1 MRKRKFDPEQDIKIV
16 IEYQSVD
23 SELEMSMK
31 RPDLGDLDIRN
42 KRIEQGAYSCL
53 DEFGEA
59 LWNDDAIYISVTNE
73 QHQAI
78 VDYSNGKTEHLGNL
92 GLGFFTDEAT
102 VNAAMQGEALNNKL
116 FNEMCQI
123 APYHEVDRV
132 QKIDEY
138 NFKPH
143 VDKLVIDRDR
153 LEELYGRKEL
163 PVLVSRCLA
172 NDVNTPGGGH
182 QGYSHL
188 IDQLI
193 EDGVLVHI
201 PEESYSRYD
210 RDLLVSEKLVTKN
223 KKPLIKN
230 TIDEDEYDLF
240 IKAANSRGLDCVEHN
255 TPHPSQNVQDATRAK
270 GACVKLNA
278 QPGNSTPKSFI
289 DMLKRYVEYF
299 TDGKKE
305 FTHNDERQL
314 AYVIQKEMHTD
325 CRRMNGNVNCANTYV
340 HQYLGNESVKNPITL
355 LEEQRKSGS
364 FCAGE
369 FCRSIANDFNQPR
382 DYERGR
388 KQLVSDAKISGIKI
402 TSNIEQRY
410 QNMYLKTGDACSLQ
424 EIAEISKGANVEFT
438 DKDVKAI
445 AEECRMQQI
454 QAVYG
459 QER

>member
-53 DEFGEA
+53 DEFAEA

-102 VNAAMQGEALNNKL
+102 VNVAMEGEALNNKL

-172 NDVNTPGGGH
+172 N
-182 QGYSHL
+182 
-188 IDQLI
+188 
-193 EDGVLVHI
+193 
-201 PEESYSRYD
+201 
-210 RDLLVSEKLVTKN
+210 
-223 KKPLIKN
+223 
-230 TIDEDEYDLF
+230 
-240 IKAANSRGLDCVEHN
+240 
-255 TPHPSQNVQDATRAK
+255 
-270 GACVKLNA
+270 
-278 QPGNSTPKSFI
+278 
-289 DMLKRYVEYF
+289 
-299 TDGKKE
+299 
-305 FTHNDERQL
+305 
-314 AYVIQKEMHTD
+314 
-325 CRRMNGNVNCANTYV
+325 
-340 HQYLGNESVKNPITL
+340 
-355 LEEQRKSGS
+355 
-364 FCAGE
+364 
-369 FCRSIANDFNQPR
+369 
-382 DYERGR
+382 
-388 KQLVSDAKISGIKI
+388 
-402 TSNIEQRY
+402 
-410 QNMYLKTGDACSLQ
+410 
-424 EIAEISKGANVEFT
+424 
-438 DKDVKAI
+438 
-445 AEECRMQQI
+445 
-454 QAVYG
+454 
-459 QER
+459 